1 VILAGRS
8 TGDNGLPVA
17 ASGPLDTLLSMLTTN
32 QKGFIAEQAVIL
44 ECAKR
49 AIPVSRPLDDQR
61 YDLVLDLGSR
71 LLRVQCKW
79 AVRDGEV
86 VSIRTR
92 RCRRGREGLI
102 HRRYQAGEIDCI
114 AAYCLDTGTS
124 YLLPTE
130 LSIERAS
137 VLLRLSPTR
146 NGQAAGIRWARD
158 YEFGA
163 TLNSLLG
170 P

>member
-1 VILAGRS
+1 
-8 TGDNGLPVA
+8 
-17 ASGPLDTLLSMLTTN
+17 
-32 QKGFIAEQAVIL
+32 
-44 ECAKR
+44 
-49 AIPVSRPLDDQR
+49 
-61 YDLVLDLGSR
+61 
-71 LLRVQCKW
+71 
-79 AVRDGEV
+79 
-86 VSIRTR
+86 
-92 RCRRGREGLI
+92 LI

-130 LSIERAS
+130 LSIERAA
-137 VLLRLSPTR
+137 VQLRLTSTR
-146 NGQAAGIRWARD
+146 NGQAARIRWARD